1 MEKREEFNSKNDPID
16 WRLTLIDKEESSLLK
31 MKNLNVNSTK
41 CADKTVSNGQAK
53 IARSKKIVEM
63 KR

>member
-31 MKNLNVNSTK
+31 MKNLNVNSKK
-41 CADKTVSNGQAK
+41 CADKVSNGQAK
-53 IARSKKIVEM
+53 LAKSKKIVAI
-63 KR
+63 RW